1 MSVVESMIDTE
12 TDTDIDIYIERKR
25 EKVVK
30 IRV

>member
-12 TDTDIDIYIERKR
+12 KDTDIDIYRERKR